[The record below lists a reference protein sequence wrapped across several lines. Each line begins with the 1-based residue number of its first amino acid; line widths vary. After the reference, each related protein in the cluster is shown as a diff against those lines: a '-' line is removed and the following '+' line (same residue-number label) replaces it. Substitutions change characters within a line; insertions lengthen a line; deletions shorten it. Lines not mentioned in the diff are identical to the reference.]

1 MGCPGRWWRHHSL
14 MCSGNDWMLHLV
26 LQVWLTRWYLLK
38 GWSPWP
44 SRSFPTLLIPLFQ
57 FGFFGF
63 FLIYRQLV
71 RSSLD
76 DLLCSA
82 PNVEGQNDER
92 ALLDQ
97 LHTLLSN
104 TDVTGLEE
112 IDRALGIPDL
122 VKQVS
127 KQVFWP
133 FIFQRTIFFC
143 YLKTKW
149 KGPPHLLCLLT
160 SSCSYLYISLWKPL
174 HWLVIFSGEAQYG
187 LNFLCMTRNKKCHI
201 FTEV

>member
-1 MGCPGRWWRHHSL
+1 M
-14 MCSGNDWMLHLV
+14 
-26 LQVWLTRWYLLK
+26 
-38 GWSPWP
+38 
-44 SRSFPTLLIPLFQ
+44 
-57 FGFFGF
+57 
-63 FLIYRQLV
+63 
-71 RSSLD
+71 
-76 DLLCSA
+76 CSA

-104 TDVTGLEE
+104 ADVTGLEE

-143 YLKTKW
+143 YLKTK
-149 KGPPHLLCLLT
+149 
-160 SSCSYLYISLWKPL
+160 
-174 HWLVIFSGEAQYG
+174 
-187 LNFLCMTRNKKCHI
+187 
-201 FTEV
+201 